1 MRFFGLW
8 MKAGYTST
16 RDQTRSLDVLSPP
29 VFSQQEIFALF
40 GDCSRWD
47 GMVERLIVY
56 EDDDR
61 TVVQEV
67 RERFN
72 RRKDKLK
79 ERRVYPLKVRLK
91 ERLLENMSVTSGRR
105 DI

>member
-1 MRFFGLW
+1 
-8 MKAGYTST
+8 
-16 RDQTRSLDVLSPP
+16 
-29 VFSQQEIFALF
+29 
-40 GDCSRWD
+40 
-47 GMVERLIVY
+47 MVERLIVY

-79 ERRVYPLKVRLK
+79 ERRVYPLKVR
-91 ERLLENMSVTSGRR
+91 V
-105 DI
+105 